1 MKTYILLIMLFLMFS
16 QGLSKAQ
23 DYYPSPSE
31 VYYATQQ
38 TVNSIINSSAYNS
51 NAYNMNREQR
61 ASSYFKAR
69 QLNRYYT
76 ELEQLQRKELNKMK
90 RDGSLDAQNLNRLFN
105 MNY

>member
-1 MKTYILLIMLFLMFS
+1 MASL
-16 QGLSKAQ
+16 GLCQELAKAQ

-38 TVNSIINSSAYNS
+38 TVNSIINSSAHNS

-69 QLNRYYT
+69 QLNKYYT
-76 ELEQLQRKELNKMK
+76 ELEQLQRKELNRMK
-90 RDGSLDAQNLNRLFN
+90 RDGSLDVQNLNRLFN
-105 MNY
+105 INY

>member
-1 MKTYILLIMLFLMFS
+1 MLKKILPIFLIFT
-16 QGLSKAQ
+16 GLCDAQ

-38 TVNSIINSSAYNS
+38 TVNSIISSPNYNNSSAFN
-51 NAYNMNREQR
+51 NLNREQHT
-61 ASSYFKAR
+61 SSYFKAR

-90 RDGSLDAQNLNRLFN
+90 RDGSLDVQNLNRLFN
-105 MNY
+105 INY

>member
-1 MKTYILLIMLFLMFS
+1 MLFLMFS

-23 DYYPSPSE
+23 DYYPSASE

-38 TVNSIINSSAYNS
+38 TVNSIINSPNYNS
-51 NAYNMNREQR
+51 GVFNNPNREQHT
-61 ASSYFKAR
+61 SSYFKAR

-90 RDGSLDAQNLNRLFN
+90 RDGSLDIQNLNKLFN